1 MDSHIF
7 FGRSKS
13 RLSTLSPELHG
24 RRGERNKL
32 YTRKCMMETSKCSRR
47 TRQTSAVG
55 LTLWWSSQHLC
66 LLRSPE
72 HEIKLCGPQLH
83 GCSESHSSPTAWLPR
98 SPLSLR
104 PSEQSLRSYCQRN
117 QWVELVKVLGS
128 GRSSIIKLD
137 WGVWRG
143 YYNGW
148 GRIRDSLSRLP
159 VVAGR
164 ARRELQGFHDAADD
178 DAHQGSQGQSGL
190 LHKDPWH
197 EVRVACHVMGVGGW
211 YVV

>member
-1 MDSHIF
+1 MEGEGKEINYILENVWWKH
-7 FGRSKS
+7 
-13 RLSTLSPELHG
+13 LSAVVVW
-24 RRGERNKL
+24 
-32 YTRKCMMETSKCSRR
+32 R

-117 QWVELVKVLGS
+117 QWVELVKVLRS
-128 GRSSIIKLD
+128 GRSSILNWIEGCGADTTMAEGESEIPCQDYQSWLAEPDESCKD
-137 WGVWRG
+137 FMMQQTMM
-143 YYNGW
+143 
-148 GRIRDSLSRLP
+148 RI
-159 VVAGR
+159 
-164 ARRELQGFHDAADD
+164 
-178 DAHQGSQGQSGL
+178 
-190 LHKDPWH
+190 KDPKASLDFYT
-197 EVRVACHVMGVGGW
+197 RILGMRYG
-211 YVV
+211 